1 HGVGFQGHLAI
12 QFGFPSDLADNFR
25 RFAAAGMDVAL
36 TEVDVRMQL
45 PVTPEKQATQAQFYR
60 DTFAACAQVRRCVG
74 YTVWGYTDRHSWI
87 PGFFEGEGS
96 ACLFDENLVPKPAY
110 EALLEVR
117 R

>member
-36 TEVDVRMQL
+36 TEVDVRMPL

-74 YTVWGYTDRHSWI
+74 YTVWGFTDRHSWI

-96 ACLFDENLVPKPAY
+96 ACLFDENLATKPAY
-110 EALLEVR
+110 DALLTVR